1 MAFICHDDMAHL
13 TIATVLISS
22 LQTSARIRRQ
32 TPASTNIHRINN
44 QFGSSGTYGAQ
55 LPLVSEEDVPSTD
68 DASDNEDSSS
78 MMSSA
83 AQAAA
88 LSAFLSVNSS
98 DSG

>member
-1 MAFICHDDMAHL
+1 MAHL

-22 LQTSARIRRQ
+22 LQTSAKIRRQ
-32 TPASTNIHRINN
+32 TPASTKIHRIND
-44 QFGSSGTYGAQ
+44 FGSSGTYGAQ
-55 LPLVSEEDVPSTD
+55 LPLVSEEDVTSTD
-68 DASDNEDSSS
+68 DASDNEDPSSI
-78 MMSSA
+78 MSSA